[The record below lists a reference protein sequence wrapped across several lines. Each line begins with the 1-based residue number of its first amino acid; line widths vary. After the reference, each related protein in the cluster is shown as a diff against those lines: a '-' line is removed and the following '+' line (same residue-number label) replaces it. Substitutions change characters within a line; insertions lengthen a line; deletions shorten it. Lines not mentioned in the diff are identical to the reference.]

1 MRKGSLD
8 CYCPGIGK
16 AEKII
21 VLRYKMRFH
30 PEKEK
35 MKESHLLSADR
46 LLTRCDAKIFDFD
59 CTDSLADLPE
69 GLEQARADEAM
80 HFGLSMPHSGYN
92 VFVLGESGTGRHA
105 IVMRLLNELARQGS
119 VPPDLCYINNFDEPL
134 RPRLLTLPAGRGSA
148 LRNDMQTFIRDLSPA
163 IEAALDSETHVRRIE
178 ALQEAEKNREEDAL
192 RELGKACSAEDAL
205 SLLRTAEGFVFA
217 PMREGEALSSE
228 AFDALPADE
237 RKAIEEK
244 VGLWSEKLAELV
256 SEFPDWR
263 KTLYEAIRRAER
275 EALAPT
281 VTHLLQGLRGRYY
294 ELPQVQTFLDEVQ
307 KDLLENGADFVLSS
321 ADDDES
327 GDDEPGFAVTTL
339 GRFNRYQVKLLVDH
353 ADTQGAP
360 VVYEDNPGF
369 GNLIGRIEHITQMGN
384 QITHFNLIRAGAMH
398 RALGGYLLLDAERLF
413 AQPYAWDGL
422 KRALRSGQIRLEPPA
437 EAQSW
442 NSPVML
448 EPEAVVCDVKVVLI
462 GDRNMFYLL
471 HEHDSDFADLFKVAA
486 EFDDEMPR
494 TEVNIKYYGHLL
506 ATLGRKAGLLPFNR
520 YAVARLV
527 EQGARFAEDAG
538 KISLQTRKLADLMRE
553 ADYHARDAGQEVVA
567 AEHVDWAI
575 AARSRRFG
583 RYAERMLESMI
594 EGTTLISTDG
604 QRAGQIN
611 GLVVVELGGEHFG
624 HPVRITATAHVG
636 DGGVIDIER
645 ETELGGAL
653 HSKGVMILTAFL
665 AARYARNQPLSLTA
679 SLVFEQS
686 YGQVEGDSASLAEL
700 CALLSA
706 LADLPIRQCMAITG
720 SVNQF
725 GEAQVVGGVNEK
737 IEGFYDLCTMR
748 GLTGEHGVVIP
759 AASVRHLMLRA
770 DVVEAVR
777 QGRFHIYT
785 VNNID
790 EAMHILTGV
799 SAGAPDAKGVIPK
812 GTVNYRVAVALE
824 NMAAARNGA
833 ENERPHNRR
842 RRFREDS

>member
-1 MRKGSLD
+1 
-8 CYCPGIGK
+8 
-16 AEKII
+16 
-21 VLRYKMRFH
+21 
-30 PEKEK
+30 
-35 MKESHLLSADR
+35 MKPRHSLSAECLR
-46 LLTRCDAKIFDFD
+46 IRCDPAVFDFD
-59 CTDSLADLPE
+59 RTDSLADLPE

-80 HFGLSMPHSGYN
+80 RFGLTMPHSGYN

-105 IVMRLLNELARQGS
+105 IVLRLLHDLAQQGG
-119 VPPDLCYINNFDEPL
+119 VPPDLCYVNNFDDPL
-134 RPRLLTLPAGRGSA
+134 RPRLLTLPAGKGSA
-148 LRNDMQTFIRDLSPA
+148 LRGDMQTFIRDLSPA
-163 IEAALDSETHVRRIE
+163 IEAALDSETHVKRIE

-192 RELGKACSAEDAL
+192 RELGKDCGADQL

-217 PMREGEALSSE
+217 PMHGEEAISSE
-228 AFDALPADE
+228 AFEALPTEE
-237 RKAIEEK
+237 RRRIEEK
-244 VGLWSEKLAELV
+244 VNQWSERLAELI

-263 KTLYEAIRRAER
+263 RTLYEAVRRAER

-281 VTHLLQGLRGRYY
+281 VTHLLQDLRQRYY
-294 ELPQVQTFLDEVQ
+294 VLPQIQNFLDEVQ
-307 KDLLENGADFVLSS
+307 QDLLDNGADYYLSGN
-321 ADDDES
+321 DDDES
-327 GDDEPGFAVTTL
+327 GEEETSVAVTTL

-353 ADTQGAP
+353 SATEGAP

-413 AQPYAWDGL
+413 AQPYAWEGL
-422 KRALRSGQIRLEPPA
+422 KRALRSGQLRLEPPA

-442 NSPVML
+442 NSPVIL
-448 EPEAVVCDVKVVLI
+448 EPEAVTCDIKVVLI
-462 GDRNMFYLL
+462 GDRSVFYLL
-471 HEHDSDFADLFKVAA
+471 HEHDPDFADLFKVAA

-494 TEVNIKYYGHLL
+494 TEINIRYYGRLL
-506 ATLGRKAGLLPFNR
+506 ATLGRKAGLLPFSR
-520 YAVARLV
+520 HGVARLV

-553 ADYHARDAGQEVVA
+553 ADYHARDAGQDTVSR
-567 AEHVDWAI
+567 EHVDWAI

-583 RYAERMLESMI
+583 RYAERMLESMM

-604 QRAGQIN
+604 ERAGQIN
-611 GLVVVELGGEHFG
+611 GLVVVELGGENFG

-636 DGGVIDIER
+636 DGDVVDVER
-645 ETELGGAL
+645 ETELGGAI

-665 AARYARNQPLSLTA
+665 AARYARNHPLSLSA

-700 CALLSA
+700 CALMSA
-706 LADLPIRQCMAITG
+706 LADLPIRQCLAITG

-737 IEGFYDLCTMR
+737 IEGFYDLCLMR
-748 GLTGEHGVVIP
+748 GLTGEHGVIIP
-759 AASVRHLMLRA
+759 AASVRHLMLRD

-777 QGRFHIYT
+777 QQRFSIYT
-785 VNNID
+785 VNGID
-790 EAMHILTGV
+790 EAMSILTGLP
-799 SAGAPDAKGVIPK
+799 AGKADAKGVIPK
-812 GTVNYRVAVALE
+812 GSVNQRVAVALE
-824 NMAAARNGA
+824 NMAAARSAA
-833 ENERPHNRR
+833 EGEGSHGRR
-842 RRFREDS
+842 RRFRDDG